1 MIRKPYPTD
10 VTDEH
15 WALLEPL
22 LPPPKPGGRPRSVAL
37 REVVN
42 ALLYLVRTGCPWR
55 SLPHDLPPWPTV
67 WTYFRTWRNDGTL
80 DQVHDQLRDQVRHV
94 AGRDPHPS
102 AAILD
107 SQSVKTAEKRGARGY
122 DAGKKVS
129 GRKRHLVVDTL
140 GLIHGLMV
148 HPGNVQDR
156 EGAKLVLTPL
166 IGQMPRMTKLWAD
179 AGYGGTL
186 VAWVREEAGWDLE
199 VVAKPPG
206 ATTFVVLPHRWIVER
221 TFAWLGK
228 WRRLSKD
235 YEHLVASSVA
245 VIPLAMIGLMLRR
258 LEPEP

>member
-1 MIRKPYPTD
+1 
-10 VTDEH
+10 
-15 WALLEPL
+15 
-22 LPPPKPGGRPRSVAL
+22 
-37 REVVN
+37 
-42 ALLYLVRTGCPWR
+42 
-55 SLPHDLPPWPTV
+55 
-67 WTYFRTWRNDGTL
+67 
-80 DQVHDQLRDQVRHV
+80 
-94 AGRDPHPS
+94 
-102 AAILD
+102 
-107 SQSVKTAEKRGARGY
+107 
-122 DAGKKVS
+122 
-129 GRKRHLVVDTL
+129 
-140 GLIHGLMV
+140 MV